1 MNNAKNITVSSATA
15 ASSSSVMRRLK
26 KTVAKLAKNRG
37 LNVDEVRQQL
47 IDKIKLLNQDKAL
60 GYLTFAGIINLDLP
74 DGTRVRL
81 AGFRLEVPERTDPDT
96 GVKKLAGV
104 TTLHLLW
111 FTTWQATVSTALT
124 LVCALPLTWALA
136 RTSFRGRSVVEALAP
151 VTRCCEFG

>member
-74 DGTRVRL
+74 DGTRVAPAFQLLRDRVSQHTPEW
-81 AGFRLEVPERTDPDT
+81 AEAITGIPAERIRQLE
-96 GVKKLAGV
+96 KNAMNKLKGSI
-104 TTLHLLW
+104 
-111 FTTWQATVSTALT
+111 QA
-124 LVCALPLTWALA
+124 
-136 RTSFRGRSVVEALAP
+136 
-151 VTRCCEFG
+151 